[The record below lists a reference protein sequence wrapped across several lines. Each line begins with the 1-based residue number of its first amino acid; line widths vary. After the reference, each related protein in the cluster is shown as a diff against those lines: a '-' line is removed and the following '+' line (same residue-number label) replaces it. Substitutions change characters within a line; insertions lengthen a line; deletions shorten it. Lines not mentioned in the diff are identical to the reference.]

1 MKNNSLQST
10 NFSFSRL
17 KSFFKTHILS
27 IKSYLPLWSI
37 FHAGI
42 LLFALSIFLIF
53 PKQIR
58 IESNLFNLIPKS
70 FSKSSFQKAD
80 EKMTSLT
87 GQNVFI
93 IVANPEFDKAKTVAQ
108 EVYKNL
114 FKSDNFKSVSLY
126 NDIGNLSE
134 ITQFL
139 FDYRFNLLDEDS
151 IAQLNTENGL
161 SDFAFNSLSTA
172 YSGFTLLPLDNLE
185 QDPFMLTE
193 LDLQNYL
200 AALQNSGTAMTVKD
214 GVLSSQKNG
223 IWYVM
228 IRGVLSD
235 KGAALASKSNGI
247 TEIYQ
252 ICSEFGDILDENVLN
267 STENNDFFQKKVN
280 SRISEQNVS
289 STKFIF
295 SGTPFHSHKSST
307 AASKEISLIATIS
320 LLLVILILFL
330 VFRSPKPLI
339 FSVMSII
346 ISIITAFLATLAT
359 FRQIHII
366 TLVFGTSLI
375 GSCID
380 YSLHYF
386 THWAGNPELK
396 TTIEIR
402 NHIMPGLTMAIIS
415 SGLCFAVLLFA
426 PFTLLKQ
433 MSLFCLT
440 GLISSY
446 LTTIA
451 IFPKIS
457 ISQGERKLKPIIS
470 FKKATTV
477 MNKKIV
483 GRIVI
488 SALFAVSLIFIIIF
502 RQNINVKN
510 NILSLYKTEG
520 KLLADEIAS
529 SQIIQYNPSG
539 WYLICGDSQENL
551 LQNEEILRQKIEEKT
566 GKAGY
571 ICTSLFVPSV
581 KAQEKSH
588 KACENL
594 MNLAEFQF
602 ESLGFE
608 NPEIFA
614 QNFTNNFY
622 QNVYNKQFISFE
634 NQNIPQYLLDSI
646 SSVWL
651 GEIDGKYYSV
661 LLPNKIEDYDT
672 YNQIAQDFDEVT
684 FVSKS
689 ADVSRDLDKLTIMV
703 IKFFLIACLV
713 MFIVLKFFYSWKQSL
728 KIISV
733 PILIILVTVAIYAV
747 FKINIE
753 FFSVTG
759 LILVFGLGLDYII
772 YMIENE
778 KKSKEVKFENQNAI
792 EPFATMLSFIT
803 TVISFGALALSS
815 FQPVHLIGLAIFVGL
830 TTAYISSFFY
840 ARIKNNQ
847 NSPNLP
853 KKNSKIHFFNKFS
866 VIFCL
871 FLMIFAFSSISCSS
885 SKIQQISQKNENSS
899 VLPQVYITN
908 SKKIKLL
915 KNSEFQGNFDK
926 IQMISGNFGTQTFEF
941 LGNLQID
948 SNSLSLTILS
958 PMGTD
963 LGAIYFDE
971 KGIVLDSAYFP
982 QNLKAEYIICDIQS
996 AYFPAESL
1004 RENFRK
1010 AGLSFTEEIMNLSKN
1025 EKNVKTD
1032 DETPQ
1037 NSKNFIEKN
1046 QIIRKIYDKN
1056 KIIEEIVISQ
1066 NEIRI
1071 SNKLRN
1077 YEYILINLE
1086 ELN

>member
-1 MKNNSLQST
+1 MKKTVLQT
-10 NFSFSRL
+10 IKQRV
-17 KSFFKTHILS
+17 LS
-27 IKSYLPLWSI
+27 IKSFFPLWSI

-42 LLFALSIFLIF
+42 FLFALSIFLIF

-114 FKSDNFKSVSLY
+114 SKSDNFKSISLY

-139 FDYRFNLLDEDS
+139 FDYRFNLLDDDS

-161 SDFAFNSLSTA
+161 SDFALNSLSTA

-193 LDLQNYL
+193 LDLQSYL

-252 ICSEFGDILDENVLN
+252 ICSEFGDIFDENVLN
-267 STENNDFFQKKVN
+267 SPENNEFFQKKVN

-339 FSVMSII
+339 FSVMSIV
-346 ISIITAFLATLAT
+346 ISVITAFLATLAT

-470 FKKATTV
+470 FEKATTV
-477 MNKKIV
+477 MNKKII

-571 ICTSLFVPSV
+571 ICTSLFVPSI
-581 KAQEKSH
+581 KSQEKSQ

-622 QNVYNKQFISFE
+622 QNVYHKQFISFE
-634 NQNIPQYLLDSI
+634 NQNIPQYLLNSI

-661 LLPNKIEDYDT
+661 LLPNKIEDYNT

-713 MFIVLKFFYSWKQSL
+713 MFIVLKIFYSWKQSL

-733 PILIILVTVAIYAV
+733 PVLIILVTIAIYAV

-778 KKSKEVKFENQNAI
+778 KKSNNVMSESQNAI
-792 EPFATMLSFIT
+792 EPFATMLSFVT

-830 TTAYISSFFY
+830 TTAYVSSFFY
-840 ARIKNNQ
+840 ARIKNSP

-853 KKNSKIHFFNKFS
+853 EKMPKKAKKTQNSQ
-866 VIFCL
+866 VFCL
-871 FLMIFAFSSISCSS
+871 FLMIFAVSVISCSS
-885 SKIQQISQKNENSS
+885 SRIPKNSQKNGNFDN
-899 VLPQVYITN
+899 LPEVYITN
-908 SKKIKLL
+908 SKKVKLL
-915 KNSEFQGNFDK
+915 KNSEFQGNFDR

-948 SNSLSLTILS
+948 SNLLSLTVLS

-971 KGIVLDSAYFP
+971 NGVLLDSAYFP
-982 QNLKAEYIICDIQS
+982 QNLKAEYIICDIQN

-1004 RENFRK
+1004 SKNFQK
-1010 AGLSFTEEIMNLSKN
+1010 AGLTFTEEFTGKN
-1025 EKNVKTD
+1025 GEFHQKN
-1032 DETPQ
+1032 DEISQ
-1037 NSKNFIEKN
+1037 NSANFIEKS

-1056 KIIEEIVISQ
+1056 KLIEEIVISQ
-1066 NEIRI
+1066 NEII
-1071 SNKLRN
+1071 IKNKLRN
-1077 YEYILINLE
+1077 YEYILVNLE

>member
-1 MKNNSLQST
+1 MKKTVLQT
-10 NFSFSRL
+10 IKQRV
-17 KSFFKTHILS
+17 LS
-27 IKSYLPLWSI
+27 IKSFFPLWSI

-42 LLFALSIFLIF
+42 FLFALSIFLIF

-114 FKSDNFKSVSLY
+114 SKSDNFKSISLY

-139 FDYRFNLLDEDS
+139 FDYRFNLLDDDS

-161 SDFAFNSLSTA
+161 SDFALNSLSTA

-193 LDLQNYL
+193 LDLQSYL

-252 ICSEFGDILDENVLN
+252 ICSEFGDIFDENVLN
-267 STENNDFFQKKVN
+267 SPENNEFFQKKVN

-339 FSVMSII
+339 FSVMSIV
-346 ISIITAFLATLAT
+346 ISVITAFLATLAT

-470 FKKATTV
+470 FEKATTV
-477 MNKKIV
+477 MNKKII

-571 ICTSLFVPSV
+571 ICTSLFVPSI
-581 KAQEKSH
+581 KSQEKSQ

-622 QNVYNKQFISFE
+622 QNVYHKQFISFE
-634 NQNIPQYLLDSI
+634 NQNIPQYLLNSI

-713 MFIVLKFFYSWKQSL
+713 MFIVLKIFYSWKQSL

-840 ARIKNNQ
+840 ARIKNSR

-871 FLMIFAFSSISCSS
+871 FLMIFAFSVISCSS

-926 IQMISGNFGTQTFEF
+926 IQMISGNFGSQNFEF

-1004 RENFRK
+1004 RENFK
-1010 AGLSFTEEIMNLSKN
+1010 EAGLSFTEEIMNLSKN
-1025 EKNVKTD
+1025 EENVKTD
-1032 DETPQ
+1032 DEIPQ
-1037 NSKNFIEKN
+1037 NSKNLIEKN

>member
-1 MKNNSLQST
+1 MKKTVLQTIKQRVLSK
-10 NFSFSRL
+10 
-17 KSFFKTHILS
+17 KSFF
-27 IKSYLPLWSI
+27 PLWSI

-114 FKSDNFKSVSLY
+114 SKSDNFKSVSLY

-551 LQNEEILRQKIEEKT
+551 LQNEENLRQKIEEKT

-581 KAQEKSH
+581 KAQEKSQ

-594 MNLAEFQF
+594 MKLAEFQF

-608 NPEIFA
+608 NPETFA
-614 QNFTNNFY
+614 QYFTNNFY
-622 QNVYNKQFISFE
+622 QNVYQKQYISFE
-634 NQNIPQYLLDSI
+634 AQNIPQYLLDSI

-672 YNQIAQDFDEVT
+672 YNQIAQNFDEVT

-713 MFIVLKFFYSWKQSL
+713 MFIVLKIFYSWKQSL

-853 KKNSKIHFFNKFS
+853 KKNSKIPFFNKFS

-885 SKIQQISQKNENSS
+885 SKIHQNQQKNENSDS
-899 VLPQVYITN
+899 LPEVYITN
-908 SKKIKLL
+908 RKKVKLL

-926 IQMISGNFGTQTFEF
+926 IQMISGNFGTQNFEF

-1025 EKNVKTD
+1025 EENVKTD
-1032 DETPQ
+1032 DEIPQ

>member
-1 MKNNSLQST
+1 MKKTVLQT
-10 NFSFSRL
+10 IKQRV
-17 KSFFKTHILS
+17 LS
-27 IKSYLPLWSI
+27 IKSFFPLWSI

-42 LLFALSIFLIF
+42 FLFALSIFLIF

-114 FKSDNFKSVSLY
+114 SKSDNFKSISLY

-139 FDYRFNLLDEDS
+139 FDYRFNLLDDDS

-161 SDFAFNSLSTA
+161 SDFALNSLSTA

-193 LDLQNYL
+193 LDLQSYL

-252 ICSEFGDILDENVLN
+252 ICSEFGDIFDENVLN
-267 STENNDFFQKKVN
+267 SPENNEFFQKKVN

-339 FSVMSII
+339 FSVMSIV
-346 ISIITAFLATLAT
+346 ISVITAFLATLAT

-470 FKKATTV
+470 FEKATTV
-477 MNKKIV
+477 MNKKII

-571 ICTSLFVPSV
+571 ICTSLFVPSI
-581 KAQEKSH
+581 KSQEKSQ

-622 QNVYNKQFISFE
+622 QNVYHKQFISFE
-634 NQNIPQYLLDSI
+634 NQNIPQYLLNSI

-713 MFIVLKFFYSWKQSL
+713 MFIVLKIFYSWKQSL

-840 ARIKNNQ
+840 ARIKNSR

-871 FLMIFAFSSISCSS
+871 FLMIFAFSVISCSS

-926 IQMISGNFGTQTFEF
+926 IQMISGNFGTQNFEF

-1004 RENFRK
+1004 RENFK
-1010 AGLSFTEEIMNLSKN
+1010 EAGLSFTEEIMNLSKN
-1025 EKNVKTD
+1025 EENVKTD
-1032 DETPQ
+1032 DEIPQ
-1037 NSKNFIEKN
+1037 NSKNLIEKN

>member
-1 MKNNSLQST
+1 MKKTVLQT
-10 NFSFSRL
+10 IKQRV
-17 KSFFKTHILS
+17 LS
-27 IKSYLPLWSI
+27 IKSFFPLWSI

-42 LLFALSIFLIF
+42 FLFALSIFLIF

-114 FKSDNFKSVSLY
+114 SKSDNFKSISLY

-139 FDYRFNLLDEDS
+139 FDYRFNLLDDDS

-161 SDFAFNSLSTA
+161 SDFALNSLSTA

-193 LDLQNYL
+193 LDLQSYL

-252 ICSEFGDILDENVLN
+252 ICSEFGDIFDENVLN
-267 STENNDFFQKKVN
+267 SPENNEFFQKKVN

-339 FSVMSII
+339 FSVMSIV
-346 ISIITAFLATLAT
+346 ISVITAFLATLAT

-470 FKKATTV
+470 FEKATTV
-477 MNKKIV
+477 MNKKII

-571 ICTSLFVPSV
+571 ICTSLFVPSI
-581 KAQEKSH
+581 KSQEKSQ

-622 QNVYNKQFISFE
+622 QNVYHKQFISFE
-634 NQNIPQYLLDSI
+634 NQNIPQYLLNSI

-661 LLPNKIEDYDT
+661 LLPNKIEDYNT

-713 MFIVLKFFYSWKQSL
+713 MFIVLKIFYSWKQSL

-840 ARIKNNQ
+840 ARIKNSR

-871 FLMIFAFSSISCSS
+871 FLMIFAFSVISCSS

-926 IQMISGNFGTQTFEF
+926 IQMISGNFGSQNFEF

-982 QNLKAEYIICDIQS
+982 QNLKAEYIICDIQN

-1004 RENFRK
+1004 RENFK
-1010 AGLSFTEEIMNLSKN
+1010 EAGLSFTEEIMNLSKN
-1025 EKNVKTD
+1025 EENVKTD
-1032 DETPQ
+1032 DEIPQ
-1037 NSKNFIEKN
+1037 NSKNLIEKN

>member
-1 MKNNSLQST
+1 MKKTVLQT
-10 NFSFSRL
+10 IKQRV
-17 KSFFKTHILS
+17 LS
-27 IKSYLPLWSI
+27 IKSFFPLWSI

-42 LLFALSIFLIF
+42 FLFALSIFLIF

-114 FKSDNFKSVSLY
+114 SKSDNFKSISLY

-139 FDYRFNLLDEDS
+139 FDYRFNLLDDDS

-161 SDFAFNSLSTA
+161 SDFALNSLSTA

-193 LDLQNYL
+193 LDLQSYL

-252 ICSEFGDILDENVLN
+252 ICSEFGDIFDENVLN
-267 STENNDFFQKKVN
+267 SPENNEFFQKKVN

-339 FSVMSII
+339 FSVMSIV
-346 ISIITAFLATLAT
+346 ISVITAFLATLAT

-470 FKKATTV
+470 FEKATTV
-477 MNKKIV
+477 MNKKII

-571 ICTSLFVPSV
+571 ICTSLFVPSI
-581 KAQEKSH
+581 KSQEKSQ

-622 QNVYNKQFISFE
+622 QNVYHKQFISFE
-634 NQNIPQYLLDSI
+634 NQNIPQYLLNSI

-661 LLPNKIEDYDT
+661 LLPNKIEDYNT

-713 MFIVLKFFYSWKQSL
+713 MFIVLKIFYSWKQSL

-840 ARIKNNQ
+840 ARIKNSR

-871 FLMIFAFSSISCSS
+871 FLMIFAFSVISCSS

-926 IQMISGNFGTQTFEF
+926 IQMISGNFGSQNFEF

-1004 RENFRK
+1004 RENFK
-1010 AGLSFTEEIMNLSKN
+1010 EAGLSFTEEIMNLSKN
-1025 EKNVKTD
+1025 EENVKTD
-1032 DETPQ
+1032 DEIPQ
-1037 NSKNFIEKN
+1037 NSKNLIEKN

>member
-1 MKNNSLQST
+1 MKKTVLQT
-10 NFSFSRL
+10 IKQRV
-17 KSFFKTHILS
+17 LS
-27 IKSYLPLWSI
+27 IKSFFPLWSI

-42 LLFALSIFLIF
+42 FLFALSIFLIF

-114 FKSDNFKSVSLY
+114 SKSDNFKSISLY

-139 FDYRFNLLDEDS
+139 FDYRFNLLDDDS

-161 SDFAFNSLSTA
+161 SDFALNSLSTA

-193 LDLQNYL
+193 LDLQSYL

-252 ICSEFGDILDENVLN
+252 ICAEFGDIFDENVLN
-267 STENNDFFQKKVN
+267 SPENNEFFQKKVN

-339 FSVMSII
+339 FSVMSIV
-346 ISIITAFLATLAT
+346 ISVITAFLATLAT

-470 FKKATTV
+470 FEKATTV
-477 MNKKIV
+477 MNKKII

-571 ICTSLFVPSV
+571 ICTSLFVPSI
-581 KAQEKSH
+581 KSQEKSQ

-622 QNVYNKQFISFE
+622 QNVYHKQFISFE
-634 NQNIPQYLLDSI
+634 NQNIPQYLLNSI

-661 LLPNKIEDYDT
+661 LLPNKIEDYNT

-713 MFIVLKFFYSWKQSL
+713 MFIVLKIFYSWKQSL

-840 ARIKNNQ
+840 ARIKNSR

-871 FLMIFAFSSISCSS
+871 FLMIFAFSVISCSS

-908 SKKIKLL
+908 RKKIKLL

-926 IQMISGNFGTQTFEF
+926 IQMISGNFGSQNFEF

-1004 RENFRK
+1004 RENFK
-1010 AGLSFTEEIMNLSKN
+1010 EAGLSFTEEIMNLSKN
-1025 EKNVKTD
+1025 EENVKTD
-1032 DETPQ
+1032 DEIPQ
-1037 NSKNFIEKN
+1037 NSKNLIEKN

>member
-1 MKNNSLQST
+1 MKKTVLQT
-10 NFSFSRL
+10 IKQRV
-17 KSFFKTHILS
+17 LS
-27 IKSYLPLWSI
+27 IKSFFPLWSI

-42 LLFALSIFLIF
+42 FLFALSIFLIF

-114 FKSDNFKSVSLY
+114 SKSDNFKSISLY

-139 FDYRFNLLDEDS
+139 FDYRFNLLDDDS

-161 SDFAFNSLSTA
+161 SDFALNSLSTA

-193 LDLQNYL
+193 LDLQSYL

-252 ICSEFGDILDENVLN
+252 ICSEFGDIFDENVLN
-267 STENNDFFQKKVN
+267 SPENNEFFQKKVN

-339 FSVMSII
+339 FSVMSIV
-346 ISIITAFLATLAT
+346 ISVITAFLATLAT

-470 FKKATTV
+470 FEKATTV
-477 MNKKIV
+477 MNKKII

-571 ICTSLFVPSV
+571 ICTSLFVPSI
-581 KAQEKSH
+581 KSQEKSQ

-622 QNVYNKQFISFE
+622 QNVYHKQFISFE
-634 NQNIPQYLLDSI
+634 NQNIPQYLLNSI

-713 MFIVLKFFYSWKQSL
+713 MFIVLKIFYSWKQSL

-840 ARIKNNQ
+840 ARIKNSR

-871 FLMIFAFSSISCSS
+871 FLMIFAFSVISCSS

-926 IQMISGNFGTQTFEF
+926 IQMISGNFGSQNFEF

-1025 EKNVKTD
+1025 EENVKTD
-1032 DETPQ
+1032 DEIPQ
-1037 NSKNFIEKN
+1037 NSKNLIEKN

>member
-42 LLFALSIFLIF
+42 FLFALSIFLIF

-114 FKSDNFKSVSLY
+114 SKSDNFKSVSLY

-139 FDYRFNLLDEDS
+139 FDYRFNLLDDDS

-193 LDLQNYL
+193 LDLQSYL

-252 ICSEFGDILDENVLN
+252 ICSEFGDIFDENVLN
-267 STENNDFFQKKVN
+267 SPENNEFFQKKVN

-339 FSVMSII
+339 FSVMSIV
-346 ISIITAFLATLAT
+346 ISVITAFLATLAT

-470 FKKATTV
+470 FEKATTV
-477 MNKKIV
+477 MNKKII

-571 ICTSLFVPSV
+571 ICTSLFVPSI
-581 KAQEKSH
+581 KSQEKSQ

-622 QNVYNKQFISFE
+622 QNVYHKQFISFE
-634 NQNIPQYLLDSI
+634 NQNIPQYLLNSI

-661 LLPNKIEDYDT
+661 LLPNKIEDYNT

-713 MFIVLKFFYSWKQSL
+713 MFIVLKIFYSWKQSL

-840 ARIKNNQ
+840 ARIKNSR

-871 FLMIFAFSSISCSS
+871 FLMIFAFSVISCSS

-926 IQMISGNFGTQTFEF
+926 IQMISGNFGSQNFEF

-1004 RENFRK
+1004 RENFK
-1010 AGLSFTEEIMNLSKN
+1010 EAGLSFTEEIMNLSKN
-1025 EKNVKTD
+1025 EENVKTD
-1032 DETPQ
+1032 DEIPQ
-1037 NSKNFIEKN
+1037 NSKNLIEKN

>member
-42 LLFALSIFLIF
+42 FLFALSIFLIF

-114 FKSDNFKSVSLY
+114 SKSDNFKSVSLY

-139 FDYRFNLLDEDS
+139 FDYRFNLLDDDS

-193 LDLQNYL
+193 LDLQSYL

-252 ICSEFGDILDENVLN
+252 ICSEFGDIFDENVLN
-267 STENNDFFQKKVN
+267 SPENNEFFQKKVN

-339 FSVMSII
+339 FSVMSIV
-346 ISIITAFLATLAT
+346 ISVITAFLATLAT

-470 FKKATTV
+470 FEKATTV
-477 MNKKIV
+477 MNKKII

-571 ICTSLFVPSV
+571 ICTSLFVPSI
-581 KAQEKSH
+581 KSQEKSQ

-622 QNVYNKQFISFE
+622 QNVYHKQFISFE
-634 NQNIPQYLLDSI
+634 NQNIPQYLLNSI

-661 LLPNKIEDYDT
+661 LLPNKIEDYNT

-713 MFIVLKFFYSWKQSL
+713 MFIVLKIFYSWKQSL

-840 ARIKNNQ
+840 ARIKNSR

-871 FLMIFAFSSISCSS
+871 FLMISCSS
-885 SKIQQISQKNENSS
+885 SKIHQNQQKNENSDS
-899 VLPQVYITN
+899 LPEVYITN
-908 SKKIKLL
+908 RKKVKLL

-926 IQMISGNFGTQTFEF
+926 IQMISGNFGTQNFEF

-948 SNSLSLTILS
+948 SNALSLTILS

-963 LGAIYFDE
+963 LGTINFDE
-971 KGIVLDSAYFP
+971 KGVVLDSAYFP

-1025 EKNVKTD
+1025 EENVKTD
-1032 DETPQ
+1032 DEIPQ

>member
-1 MKNNSLQST
+1 MKKTVLQTIKQRVLSK
-10 NFSFSRL
+10 
-17 KSFFKTHILS
+17 KSFF
-27 IKSYLPLWSI
+27 PLWSI

-114 FKSDNFKSVSLY
+114 SKSDNFKSVSLY

-161 SDFAFNSLSTA
+161 RDFAFNSLSTA

-457 ISQGERKLKPIIS
+457 ISQGERKLKTIIS

-488 SALFAVSLIFIIIF
+488 SALFAISLIFIIIF

-571 ICTSLFVPSV
+571 ICTSLFVPSI
-581 KAQEKSH
+581 KAQEKSQ

-608 NPEIFA
+608 NPETFA

-651 GEIDGKYYSV
+651 GEIDDKYYSV

-847 NSPNLP
+847 NSTIFHKKAQKFP
-853 KKNSKIHFFNKFS
+853 KKTQNSQF
-866 VIFCL
+866 FCL
-871 FLMIFAFSSISCSS
+871 FLAFSVISCSS

-926 IQMISGNFGTQTFEF
+926 IQMISGNFGTQNFEF

-1025 EKNVKTD
+1025 EENVKTD
-1032 DETPQ
+1032 DKTPQ